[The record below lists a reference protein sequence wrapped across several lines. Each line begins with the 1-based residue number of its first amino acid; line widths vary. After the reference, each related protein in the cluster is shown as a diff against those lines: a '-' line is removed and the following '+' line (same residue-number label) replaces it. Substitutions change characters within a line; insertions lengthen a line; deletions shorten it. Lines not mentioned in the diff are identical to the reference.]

1 MVEKFIKFIEKSPIK
16 NVLLAILRDIY
27 NDRLD
32 GYDVKPMQWYKDV
45 YRLRKWTIRFIFR
58 KTKDWNRILKIDNRW
73 DIYKWEF

>member
-27 NDRLD
+27 NDALD
-32 GYDVKPMQWYKDV
+32 SYDVKPMQWYKDV

-58 KTKDWNRILKIDNRW
+58 RTKDWNRILKIDNRW
-73 DIYKWEF
+73 DVYKWDF

>member
-27 NDRLD
+27 NDNLED
-32 GYDVKPMQWYKDV
+32 YDIKPIQWYKDV

-58 KTKDWNRILKIDNRW
+58 RTKDWNRILRIDNRW
-73 DIYKWEF
+73 DVYKWDF